1 MNFRNKKRLQVINY
15 VFQKLGRDEENKEF
29 LIKLVYLAD
38 KFFLLRYGS
47 TITCDRFIAFPR
59 GPVSA
64 QTLAIL
70 DRNEEHIEDNENT
83 VVEEFE
89 KLYDYT
95 QRPKTKKV
103 HTIFAKDVSN
113 DFGALSKNEM
123 KVLDIIV
130 ETFGK
135 MQYDDLKE
143 YTHTFSEWKK
153 HEKDLCNGKTH
164 LQIDVKD
171 MFKDREFTSNKK
183 LAEYFT
189 EEIIQNSVALYNGEF

>member
-47 TITCDRFIAFPR
+47 TITCDRFVAFER

-83 VVEEFE
+83 VVEEFVLLWYICSNSAFRLSRVFCSDSISARAE
-89 KLYDYT
+89 SYLRIDTHPPAMTDIVQSISNLVVVFIRNGTFLYGEN
-95 QRPKTKKV
+95 TK
-103 HTIFAKDVSN
+103 S
-113 DFGALSKNEM
+113 
-123 KVLDIIV
+123 
-130 ETFGK
+130 
-135 MQYDDLKE
+135 
-143 YTHTFSEWKK
+143 
-153 HEKDLCNGKTH
+153 
-164 LQIDVKD
+164 
-171 MFKDREFTSNKK
+171 
-183 LAEYFT
+183 
-189 EEIIQNSVALYNGEF
+189 